1 MEALGWDSEKGRAT
15 SAVLK
20 RVTAPAPR
28 AKGDGVRFED
38 PFFAAFGVAFGV
50 DAPFLAMEIFL
61 CSVRVL

>member
-1 MEALGWDSEKGRAT
+1 
-15 SAVLK
+15 LK
-20 RVTAPAPR
+20 RFTAPAPR